1 MSIQKQMR
9 IIPCIVFLLVV
20 GISIA
25 SAQENVTTT
34 PAPSKTPIA
43 TTEELQEPSNQSNQ
57 TPVQTRIQ
65 ADLAILTGNVQ
76 RPNGIVW
83 HNSKLYTVCNG
94 DFTIYEIDDTT
105 AATRTYIWGVRN
117 AHALYAETT
126 DLGELNL
133 WAPDFQ
139 SNELIRIDRN
149 GVDTVLANLDGPWGI
164 AYLNENEF
172 LVTGLRSNNLMVVTR
187 DGQSR
192 EIVTDLRSPTGVAAD
207 DNAVYIAN
215 TGSARRAIEWMD
227 KAAIPAESDS
237 EPVIARP
244 LVSGL
249 QNTTGL
255 VLAADGHLYFAYSLG
270 TRGVI
275 GRIDPEVCKANEGCT
290 NADVEIVVY
299 TELAAPLAG
308 LTISPDMRLFVH
320 TMFSPDI
327 YWVQLETASPE
338 SAASE
343 SAASEETSIQMPTVS
358 PEIEQQ
364 ESQ

>member
-1 MSIQKQMR
+1 MSIQKQ
-9 IIPCIVFLLVV
+9 ISVILVIVFTFI
-20 GISIA
+20 ISIGVA
-25 SAQENVTTT
+25 VAQENMTPT
-34 PAPSKTPIA
+34 PAPSKTPVA
-43 TTEELQEPSNQSNQ
+43 VADEMPEPSNQQNQ
-57 TPVQTRIQ
+57 TTIQTRIQ

-83 HNSKLYTVCNG
+83 HNNKLYTSCTG
-94 DFTIYEIDDTT
+94 DFTIYEIDDST

-117 AHALYAETT
+117 AHTLYAETT

-139 SNELIRIDRN
+139 SNELVRIDRN
-149 GVDTVLANLDGPWGI
+149 GVAPILSNLNGPWGI

-172 LVTGLRSNNLMVVTR
+172 LITGLRSNNLMIVTR
-187 DGQSR
+187 DGESR
-192 EIVTDLRSPTGVAAD
+192 EIVTDLRSPTGVATD
-207 DNAVYIAN
+207 ENSVYVAN
-215 TGSARRAIEWMD
+215 TGSARRAIEWID
-227 KAAIPAESDS
+227 KADIPPDGDS
-237 EPVIARP
+237 EPVPVRP

-255 VLAADGHLYFAYSLG
+255 VLAADGYLYFAYSLG

-275 GRIDPEVCKANEGCT
+275 GRIDPELCKQNEGCT
-290 NADVEIVVY
+290 NAEVEIVVY

-308 LTISPDMRLFVH
+308 LSISPDMRLFVH

-327 YWVQLETASPE
+327 YWVQLEGAS
-338 SAASE
+338 
-343 SAASEETSIQMPTVS
+343 SEETNTQMPTVS